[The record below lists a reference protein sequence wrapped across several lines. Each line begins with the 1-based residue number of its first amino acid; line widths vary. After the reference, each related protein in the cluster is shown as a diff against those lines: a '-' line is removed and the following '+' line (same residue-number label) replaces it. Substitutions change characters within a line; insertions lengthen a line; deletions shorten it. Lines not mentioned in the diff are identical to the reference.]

1 MKKVILHCDL
11 NCFYASVEMLFN
23 PAYREVPFAVGG
35 DVEKRHGI
43 ILAKNALAKKA
54 GVKTGEPLWAA
65 RQKCPNIEF
74 VTPNFE
80 RYLEFSKKVTAIY
93 QDYTDQIEPF
103 GIDESWLD
111 VSGSVHLFESP
122 IALAQEIMNR
132 ILVEVGLTVSI
143 GISDNK
149 VYAKLGSDLAGTQEL
164 YEINRDNLESTIY
177 PLEVSNLLYVG
188 RQTTK
193 KLNKYNVYTIG
204 DLANVSLEFLEIRF
218 KKWGNL
224 LYQIAHGMDQ
234 DHVMLANAS
243 DAGVKSIGNSVTA
256 QRDLVTWE
264 DYKIIVYRL
273 AESVCE
279 RQTKKNLCAYGI
291 SVGVRDFELF
301 TQSKQ
306 EKLMSPLLNSKDV
319 AHHALRILR
328 TMVDFSRPSRS
339 IGIKLFELKPHPNAI
354 QFDLFCSENNP
365 FDYDLDQAMNQIRS
379 RFGPQSVTR
388 TIMLLD
394 PKLSDFYPKTQHVIH
409 PISYLKKGIKEV

>member
-23 PAYREVPFAVGG
+23 PEYRKVPFAVGG

-54 GVKTGEPLWAA
+54 GVSTGEPLWQA
-65 RQKCPNIEF
+65 RQKCPDIQL
-74 VTPNFE
+74 VTPNFKL
-80 RYLEFSKKVTAIY
+80 YLEFSQKVNAIY

-111 VSGSVHLFESP
+111 VTGSMHRFESP
-122 IALAQEIMNR
+122 SHLALEIMER
-132 ILVEVGLTVSI
+132 ILNEVGLTVSI

-164 YEINRDNLESTIY
+164 YEIDRDHLETSIY
-177 PLEVSNLLYVG
+177 PLAVSNLLYVG

-204 DLANVSLEFLEIRF
+204 DLAHVSLEFLELRF

-224 LYQIAHGMDQ
+224 LYQIAHGIDQ
-234 DHVMLANAS
+234 DHVMLSHAAQNQ
-243 DAGVKSIGNSVTA
+243 VKSIGNSVTA
-256 QRDLVTWE
+256 SRDLETWD

-279 RQTKKNLCAYGI
+279 RQAQKQLCAYGI
-291 SVGVRDFELF
+291 SVSVRDYELF
-301 TQSKQ
+301 VLSKQ
-306 EKLMSPLLNSKDV
+306 EKLDQPLLNSKDV
-319 AHHALRILR
+319 AFHALRLIETLIQPG
-328 TMVDFSRPSRS
+328 RPIRS
-339 IGIKLFELKPHPNAI
+339 LGIKLFELRDHPKAI
-354 QFDLFCSENNP
+354 QFDLFSSQNNP
-365 FDYDLDQAMNQIRS
+365 FDADLDKAITSIRN
-379 RFGPQSVTR
+379 RFGPKSIARAV
-388 TIMLLD
+388 MLLD
-394 PKLSDFYPKTQHVIH
+394 PQLSDFYPKTEHVIH
-409 PISYLKKGIKEV
+409 PISYLKKGINKV